1 MRRHWYIPA
10 AIVLVLL
17 VVGFLAGWLQP
28 ALGPDTWAV
37 LATRSGEVEPAVV
50 PPGGFTWR
58 IARLVPGLLTVHRFT
73 LGVQRVDQSVAASLP
88 SGPAYSSLAGQPVDF
103 SFEVR
108 LSVRY
113 RIRPSALPDLV
124 RTGGL
129 RPDNLGDWYDAVN
142 AEIPRQ
148 TRDIALD
155 PDRTSPEAGNG
166 DTLAAG
172 ITEALP
178 DRFPYLELLTV
189 TPVVVRAPDLDLYRA
204 LKESGLRVIA
214 ARESSMKA
222 LAPRIAAEEA
232 AEETAVR
239 RHEASIAVLEKY
251 GELLGK
257 YPALI
262 KFLFLTTT
270 RNLSAKDLQGVDVL
284 QALNALDA
292 LD

>member
-10 AIVLVLL
+10 AIILVAL
-17 VVGFLAGWLQP
+17 VVGFLAGWVQLT
-28 ALGPDTWAV
+28 LGPDTWAV
-37 LATRSGEVEPAVV
+37 VASRAGVVEPAVV
-50 PPGGFTWR
+50 APGGFTWR
-58 IARLVPGLLTVHRFT
+58 IGRLVPGLLTVHRFT
-73 LGVQRVDQSVAASLP
+73 LAVQRVDQPVSASLP

-103 SFEVR
+103 SVEVR

-113 RIRPSALPDLV
+113 RVRPASLPDLV

-129 RPDNLGDWYDAVN
+129 RPDNLADWYEAVN

-148 TRDIALD
+148 VRDIALD
-155 PDRTSPEAGNG
+155 TGRAAGGPG
-166 DTLAAG
+166 DTLAAD
-172 ITEALP
+172 ITTLLP

-189 TPVVVRAPDLDLYRA
+189 TPVVVKAPDLDLYRA

-214 ARESSMKA
+214 AREDSMKA

-232 AEETAVR
+232 AEQTAVR

-270 RNLSAKDLQGVDVL
+270 GSLSARDLQGLDVL
-284 QALNALDA
+284 KALDA
-292 LD
+292 LDSLD

>member
-17 VVGFLAGWLQP
+17 VVGFLAGWLQL
-28 ALGPDTWAV
+28 ALGPDTWGV
-37 LATRSGEVEPAVV
+37 LASRGGAVEPAVV
-50 PPGGFTWR
+50 APGGFTWR
-58 IARLVPGLLTVHRFT
+58 IARLVPGLLTLHRFP
-73 LGVQRVDQSVAASLP
+73 LAVQRTDQPVTASLP
-88 SGPAYSSLAGQPVDF
+88 SGPAWSSLAGQPIDF
-103 SFEVR
+103 SFDIR

-113 RIRPSALPDLV
+113 RIRPTALPDLV

-129 RPDNLGDWYDAVN
+129 RPDNLADWYEAVN

-155 PDRTSPEAGNG
+155 TGRAASGPADSLAG
-166 DTLAAG
+166 AISA
-172 ITEALP
+172 ELP

-189 TPVVVRAPDLDLYRA
+189 TPVVVKAPDLELYRA
-204 LKESGLRVIA
+204 LKDSGLRVIA
-214 ARESSMKA
+214 AREESMKA
-222 LAPRIAAEEA
+222 LAPKIAAEEA
-232 AEETAVR
+232 AEQTAVR
-239 RHEASIAVLEKY
+239 RHEASISVLEKY

-270 RNLSAKDLQGVDVL
+270 RNLSAKDLQGMDVL
-284 QALNALDA
+284 QALTALDA

>member
-1 MRRHWYIPA
+1 MKRHWYIPA
-10 AIVLVLL
+10 AIVLVLM
-17 VVGFLAGWLQP
+17 VVGFLAGWVQLS
-28 ALGPDTWAV
+28 LGPDTWAV
-37 LATRSGEVEPAVV
+37 AASRNGDVEPAVV
-50 PPGGFTWR
+50 APGGFTWR

-73 LGVQRVDQSVAASLP
+73 LSVQRVDQAVTASLP
-88 SGPAYSSLAGQPVDF
+88 SGTAYSFLAGQPVDF

-129 RPDNLGDWYDAVN
+129 RPDNLADWYDAVN

-155 PDRTSPEAGNG
+155 LDRVPGDAG
-166 DTLAAG
+166 DPLAAA
-172 ITEALP
+172 ISAALP

-189 TPVVVRAPDLDLYRA
+189 TPVVVKAPDLDLYRA

-214 ARESSMKA
+214 AREQSMKA
-222 LAPRIAAEEA
+222 LAPRLAAEEA
-232 AEETAVR
+232 AEQTSVR
-239 RHEASIAVLEKY
+239 RHEASIGVLEKY

-262 KFLFLTTT
+262 KFLFLTST
-270 RNLSAKDLQGVDVL
+270 RNLSAKDLQGMDVL